1 MKNKKSMYYNGL
13 IAIKKIKV
21 VFVKY
26 KHVLRFIYICLLFNV
41 FNYNINIYA
50 ADYSSMSC
58 EEFDFSFEIQH
69 LICETNTNGKINVIL
84 PDGVEILNYT
94 WSNGAGTLNQTGLDE
109 GEYQLDI
116 TILDKFGRTCTKSK
130 IANIRSSIYVIK
142 VSTDPVT
149 GCNSNDGQAHIEKVL
164 KYPELTKQ
172 FQCSN
177 EVFKSQI
184 EFTQPNPIFLI
195 GENDTVINAGMEVF
209 IDTGFVYNGNIQM
222 NGGKLYVFGGV
233 MNKSIS
239 ISGGEVI
246 IAETGDLVT
255 DELSLE
261 GSAMINNFN
270 NISTIKATISSN
282 LTNYNSFSADSLLI
296 EPNGLITNYKNLSP
310 VNLINSGT
318 IINYNSFMI
327 DGFFFNA
334 LNSSLINYCH
344 TMGERSIINYGTIEN
359 EGFLYAYDT
368 LTNIG
373 NINIYN
379 NSECL
384 INYLVNSGNI
394 TARGN
399 DCFCFNA
406 KENVILQDNSVI
418 HGIYDGCNQNVQ
430 CDCYDVIDVTD
441 KAVWVESGT
450 RTLSGLKPGEHEDLI
465 SIGGC
470 IQEEEYY
477 ISGGL
482 EVEMYEDPE
491 ICAGNATLIGAKI
504 TYGDGLTSLFLPP
517 PTIQW
522 SPTNSLYQYDEIP
535 ALQNSIEQIAIPDH
549 TTTYSITVSYLNCT
563 KTGSMTVNVLPPPP
577 ISISNDTA
585 ICYGE
590 PVTLS
595 SGLTGDYNFK
605 WAPDTW
611 LDDATSSDP
620 VSTPEENI
628 KYYLLAENAT
638 TGCFAIDSV
647 EITVNPVPN
656 VEVTQSSENMCKGES
671 ILFTPS
677 GAESY
682 TWSPDTDLEYLSDGT
697 VRATPDETTTY
708 SITGENAFGCSNTV
722 EASAGV
728 YPLQDVATA
737 INPTPC
743 IGNDIQLYVTGSGS
757 DYHWEPAEYLDD
769 PNSASP
775 IASLSNPK
783 TFYVTVTDHNGCT
796 YERDIFVD
804 PVKWPDAGPDVPVCY
819 GEPAQLNATGGVSGS
834 YHWEPATG
842 LSDPNI
848 PNPVANISSGME
860 YTVTARNQYDCENSD
875 KVSVFIDPSCRCSN
889 FTTGITYEWEGDV
902 DNEWKNP
909 QNWNTGDPAND
920 TYPGTSLDDNVL
932 IAFDETTKP
941 VPVLPEDITI
951 ANICMLS
958 GELDLSTYSLIV
970 TKDATFTGG
979 TVESSGR
986 DTANAMKVIQ
996 PDDATG
1002 NSSVFFAGTEFNS
1015 GLLVSNASEI
1025 VLNGSVFNGVT
1036 VLQQTGDNDVLCA
1049 GGNTYNGPVSFINT
1063 GNAQWSL
1070 AAANTGQP
1078 DIYND
1083 FASFENT
1090 GSGNLYP
1097 SAYHTDEYNGNIEI
1111 NSDIIFGINGGIVR
1125 LSGEPDQHIGG
1136 TNTDGA
1142 NIIRKL
1148 EISKVHTFSHSNVY
1162 LTVPLSI
1169 GTNNED
1175 YIMFENGIVYNDDN
1189 SILTI
1194 KLDTEVSGASDSSYV
1209 NGPVT
1214 KIGNHD
1220 FVFPVGKDRFYKPIS
1235 ISKASTINESIE
1247 YTAEFIADEQSYGTP
1262 QAPVEHVSECE
1273 YWTLRKN
1280 VADGIL
1286 VNIGLSWN
1294 RHSCDIPVDLS
1305 EMEVA
1310 SWDVQGLKWE
1320 SLGQQIYHGSRETG
1334 GMFTSEIKAV
1344 DYEAFIIASK
1354 CPGAGDPIGLTFN
1367 NFGTEINIGENTY
1380 LTVQGN
1386 ILNEY
1391 GRETEKKGAFFN
1403 KGEIRLTRDWTN
1415 NVDNEAFALSE
1426 GKVIMIGNYQRFRG
1440 DEETTFHEL
1449 ITAGTDTKEMFKNV
1463 KVDGILDLNVNRVE
1477 TNTNILHVLNDDNT
1491 SIKRIE
1497 GFVSTSD
1504 TGGFL
1509 ARDLNLTPDT
1519 PYEFPVGELYR
1530 YRPVTVTQLENKAA
1544 SAPLDPHTY
1553 YVSMISKDP
1562 NYFGFNRSVRE
1573 PTVKSVNPEY
1583 FHMIRRDDGTAS
1595 EITKDSVQLD
1605 FYFNRQQDNTWQS
1618 VGHWDNEPEDSIKV
1632 FDYGSDIAPI
1642 WKKTRPVYALEGD
1655 STIPDIISITPWADF
1670 NQQAFAFIKGAFI
1683 VNTLSL
1689 VSPTGPGGVT
1699 YALTGST
1706 AVPGEPYHTSGNN
1719 STKLGEPMAPEMLEA
1734 CHYLEVYEDATTK
1747 YGKIK
1752 FCTDGNGDI
1761 IPLSDPPGYYK
1772 VYFIV
1777 ESEDGTEE
1785 EHLIDKDLYDVY
1797 RDILKFKAEP
1807 ENEITCQNNI
1817 KVSFSNGDPFVLSLS
1832 NPRFSITYDD
1842 NDETTTPDQE
1852 TVFPDDSVNYL
1863 KVFKNSTEVCEI
1875 MNNIPQWN
1883 TSEIDETGIYTFE
1896 IQFVTETGTSIYKG
1910 QFIVKE

>member
-1 MKNKKSMYYNGL
+1 MYSKH
-13 IAIKKIKV
+13 IK
-21 VFVKY
+21 
-26 KHVLRFIYICLLFNV
+26 
-41 FNYNINIYA
+41 NINEYRKRTFF
-50 ADYSSMSC
+50 ADCFFRLARISIFSVYLCFIAGYHVHANSTVTC
-58 EEFDFSFEIQH
+58 DEFDFSFNVKN
-69 LICETNTNGKINVIL
+69 LICFNHPDGEIEVNL
-84 PDGVEILNYT
+84 PDGLDIVDFS
-94 WSNGAGTLNQTGLDE
+94 WSNGATTLNQTGLYDGKYE
-109 GEYQLDI
+109 LTI
-116 TILDKFGRTCTKSK
+116 TIIDKMGNTCTKSK
-130 IANIRSSIYVIK
+130 KVNIYTSRYIATFGI
-142 VSTDPVT
+142 DPVSD
-149 GCNSNDGQAHIEKVL
+149 CNAQDGQIHIEKVIKIPIIDKDFGCVEKPEQPPIVFTGTDTL
-164 KYPELTKQ
+164 ELTDQ
-172 FQCSN
+172 
-177 EVFKSQI
+177 
-184 EFTQPNPIFLI
+184 
-195 GENDTVINAGMEVF
+195 DTTITAGMDVF
-209 IDTGFVYNGNIQM
+209 IDTATTYHGNLTM
-222 NGGKLYVFGGV
+222 TGGKLVILGALASDNLTLTGGTIIV
-233 MNKSIS
+233 D
-239 ISGGEVI
+239 SGAFILCENL
-246 IAETGDLVT
+246 T
-255 DELSLE
+255 LE
-261 GSAMINNFN
+261 GNVVLKNYGHIEVTNTTVHSRFYNYDYIFSSKIEIGSNGELYNNHK
-270 NISTIKATISSN
+270 ISTFDLDNHGQFYNFHTSRVYDRYSN
-282 LTNYNSFSADSLLI
+282 YTGAFSKNYCTVLNDSMMVNQGIIVNEGYIFTMHTLTNYGKFYVQDHSECLVNTLTNEGLIHATGDECFCFSASENIHLKDNSVINGVFSSCNSAYQCNCADIVDVTDQSVWKKTGTKDITGLGTGEYEDTILIGDYCYISEEYLIGGGLEIGMFQDRTICPWERETIGVEVIYDDEEDEDLLPQI
-296 EPNGLITNYKNLSP
+296 QWTPTIG
-310 VNLINSGT
+310 
-318 IINYNSFMI
+318 IINYNQLTT
-327 DGFFFNA
+327 D
-334 LNSSLINYCH
+334 
-344 TMGERSIINYGTIEN
+344 E
-359 EGFLYAYDT
+359 LYNPVVSPKQTTEY
-368 LTNIG
+368 
-373 NINIYN
+373 
-379 NSECL
+379 
-384 INYLVNSGNI
+384 
-394 TARGN
+394 TAT
-399 DCFCFNA
+399 
-406 KENVILQDNSVI
+406 
-418 HGIYDGCNQNVQ
+418 
-430 CDCYDVIDVTD
+430 VTH
-441 KAVWVESGT
+441 KG
-450 RTLSGLKPGEHEDLI
+450 
-465 SIGGC
+465 
-470 IQEEEYY
+470 
-477 ISGGL
+477 
-482 EVEMYEDPE
+482 
-491 ICAGNATLIGAKI
+491 
-504 TYGDGLTSLFLPP
+504 
-517 PTIQW
+517 
-522 SPTNSLYQYDEIP
+522 
-535 ALQNSIEQIAIPDH
+535 
-549 TTTYSITVSYLNCT
+549 CT

-577 ISISNDTA
+577 ISISNDTT

-595 SGLTGDYNFK
+595 SGLTGNYK
-605 WAPDTW
+605 YTWAPKTW

-620 VSTPEENI
+620 VSTPEESI
-628 KYYLLAENAT
+628 KYYLLAENTT
-638 TGCFAIDSV
+638 TGCLAVDSV
-647 EITVNPVPN
+647 EIIVNPRPT
-656 VEVTQSSENMCKGES
+656 VEVAQSAENMCKGES

-697 VRATPDETTTY
+697 VRATPDVTTTY

-819 GEPAQLNATGGVSGS
+819 GEPAQLNATGGESGS

-909 QNWNTGDPAND
+909 QNWNTGDPANN
-920 TYPGTSLDDNVL
+920 TYPGTNADDNVL

-986 DTANAMKVIQ
+986 DTANAMKVIR

-1078 DIYND
+1078 DVYHD
-1083 FASFENT
+1083 FVSFNNT
-1090 GSGNLYP
+1090 GAGNIFP
-1097 SAYHTDEYNGNIEI
+1097 SAYHTEEYHGNIEL
-1111 NSDIIFGINGGIVR
+1111 NSDISFGVNGGIVR
-1125 LSGEPDQHIGG
+1125 LAGEPDQHIGG
-1136 TNTDGA
+1136 TNTDGV

-1194 KLDTEVSGASDSSYV
+1194 NLDTEVSGASDSSYV

-1305 EMEVA
+1305 EMKVA
-1310 SWDVQGLKWE
+1310 SWDVQGSKWE
-1320 SLGQQIYHGSRETG
+1320 SLGNQVYKGTRETG

-1391 GRETEKKGAFFN
+1391 GRQTEKKGAFFN

-1605 FYFNRQQDNTWQS
+1605 FYFNRKQDNTWQS
-1618 VGHWDNEPEDSIKV
+1618 VGHWDNEPEDSIKI
-1632 FDYGSDIAPI
+1632 FDYGSDIVPI

-1689 VSPTGPGGVT
+1689 VNPTGPGGVT

-1777 ESEDGTEE
+1777 EEDGTEE

-1832 NPRFSITYDD
+1832 NRGFSITYDD
-1842 NDETTTPDQE
+1842 NDETTAPDQE
-1852 TVFPDDSVNYL
+1852 TVFPDDSVDYL
-1863 KVFKNSTEVCEI
+1863 KVFKNDTIVCEI
-1875 MNNIPQWN
+1875 TSNIPKWDASQ
-1883 TSEIDETGIYTFE
+1883 IQETGIYTFE